1 MSAQKLTD
9 VDLPVAEKSTRSRS
23 SQAPRPSW
31 TLRAVQAEPAV
42 PTSAQEQLQD
52 KVAVG
57 DMELT
62 MVAGEPRTVQRA
74 LEKKVLAVTTHFP
87 LSVKLGTTGK
97 AVPSQSELVILASM
111 PWGGVLDLLV
121 ESVSC

>member
-1 MSAQKLTD
+1 
-9 VDLPVAEKSTRSRS
+9 
-23 SQAPRPSW
+23 
-31 TLRAVQAEPAV
+31 
-42 PTSAQEQLQD
+42 
-52 KVAVG
+52 
-57 DMELT
+57 MELT

-111 PWGGVLDLLV
+111 PWGGFWICWLRASPVDFGLVLG
-121 ESVSC
+121 